1 MTTPNRPQ
9 LLLEIGTEE
18 IPARFISIGMNRLK
32 ELAEQRFKD
41 CRFDYSDIKT
51 YGTPRRLSLIANIA
65 EMQSASQRE
74 VWGPPVSVA
83 YDKEGNLTKAG
94 ETFLKNNSLTIDEL
108 QKQQKGKGLYLFAKV
123 TEKSQQI
130 IEILPNVLIDIILSI
145 HFPKSMR
152 WGSGTIRFVRPI
164 HWILAMYDNKKIP
177 FELENIKS
185 GNMTKGHRFLSPAYF
200 EIKDTKTYIN
210 LLRNNLVIL
219 DTEERKRIIL
229 NSSQKIADSIN
240 AIFVHD
246 EELIEHVAN
255 LVEYPQAV
263 LCSFDKKYLQLPQE
277 LLITVMKDHQKY
289 FALKKDSTHLTN
301 NFIVISNTK
310 TENSETVK
318 KGAEKVIKARFED
331 ARFYFEEDLK
341 ISPTDRLE
349 WLQRVV
355 FHENLGSLFDKTQRI
370 KKIASY
376 ISEIVNPQS
385 LQDVLVASTFCKT
398 DLISGVVREF
408 PELQGIM
415 GSYYIK
421 HFGFSDEIA
430 SSIKEQYLPKHSND
444 VIPNTNT
451 GCILSIAD
459 KIDNITSF
467 FSIGEIPTGTEDPF
481 ALRRQCYGI
490 VTILFEKRYAI
501 TLKELLNYII
511 DTDVHNNISGT
522 VTEFFRQRVEF
533 YLQNKGYEQDI
544 VDAVIPNFDI
554 FPLHTTIY
562 KADALVSF
570 KSESYYQELILALKR
585 INNIAPKD
593 DKSYS
598 IDENLFTEQGEII
611 LFERYRDISK
621 KIGDLILD
629 FDFSSSISLLNSLK
643 DPINNFFDTVLVM
656 DKDENIK
663 HNRLSLVKSIRE
675 VIFRIA
681 DFSKL
686 K

>member
-1 MTTPNRPQ
+1 MTTQNKHQ

-18 IPARFISIGMNRLK
+18 IPARFISIGINRLK
-32 ELAEQRFKD
+32 QEAERIFKD
-41 CRFDYSDIKT
+41 YRFDYSEIKA
-51 YGTPRRLSLIANIA
+51 YGTPRRLTLMSDIA
-65 EMQSASQRE
+65 ETQLTTQKD

-83 YDKEGNLTKAG
+83 FDNDGNLTRAG
-94 ETFLKNNSLTIDEL
+94 ETFLKNNSITIDEL
-108 QKQQKGKGLYLFAKV
+108 QKKQKGKGFYLFATIKEESKPI
-123 TEKSQQI
+123 TEL
-130 IEILPNVLIDIILSI
+130 LPVVLRDIILSI
-145 HFPKSMR
+145 QFPKSMR

-164 HWILAMYDNKKIP
+164 HWILAMYNNKKIS

-185 GNMTKGHRFLSPAYF
+185 NNMTRGHRFLSPAYF
-200 EIKDTKTYIN
+200 EIRDTKTYVN
-210 LLRNNLVIL
+210 LLRNNFVFL
-219 DTEERKRIIL
+219 DTEERKKIML
-229 NSSQKIADSIN
+229 SSIQKISEQIS
-240 AIFVHD
+240 AIFIND
-246 EELIEHVAN
+246 DELIEHVAN

-263 LCSFDKKYLQLPQE
+263 LCSFDSKYLQLPQE

-289 FALKKDSTHLTN
+289 FALKDNNGNLSN

-310 TENSETVK
+310 AENADNVK

-349 WLQRVV
+349 GLQRVV

-376 ISEIVNPQS
+376 LSEKVSPQS
-385 LQDVLVASTFCKT
+385 LQDVLIASTFCKT

-421 HFGFSDEIA
+421 NFGFSENIA
-430 SSIKEQYLPKHSND
+430 TSIKEHYLPKHGND
-444 VIPNTNT
+444 SIPKTHT
-451 GCILSIAD
+451 GCIVSIAD
-459 KIDNITSF
+459 KIDNIVSF
-467 FSIGEIPTGTEDPF
+467 FSIGEIPSGTEDPF

-490 VTILFEKRYAI
+490 TTILFEQKYNINLRD
-501 TLKELLNYII
+501 LLNY
-511 DTDVHNNISGT
+511 VISNDLH
-522 VTEFFRQRVEF
+522 EKILADILDFFRQRVEF

-544 VDAVIPNFDI
+544 IESVIPYFDVS
-554 FPLHTTIY
+554 PLHTICNR
-562 KADALVSF
+562 ADALISF
-570 KSESYYQELILALKR
+570 KKEPYYQELILALKR

-593 DKSYS
+593 NKPRS
-598 IDENLFTEQGEII
+598 IDKGLFKEQGEIA
-611 LFERYRDISK
+611 LFEQYNNINE
-621 KIGDLILD
+621 KILEMVKNLE
-629 FDFSSSISLLNSLK
+629 FTSAISLLNSLK

-656 DKDENIK
+656 DNDDKIRQ
-663 HNRLSLVKSIRE
+663 NRLALVQEIRE
-675 VIFRIA
+675 TIFTVA